1 MSLRDDMKLSWEYN
15 DTHFTP
21 PNNPLVSKRLV
32 IENLNQILDL
42 LEEGNDGESPYL
54 AAKGISQLISDI
66 EDDKL
71 KPGNL

>member
-1 MSLRDDMKLSWEYN
+1 MSFRDTVHDWIDSG
-15 DTHFTP
+15 FTP
-21 PNNPLVSKRLV
+21 KAKNPTLSKRLV
-32 IENLNQILDL
+32 IENLNQILNL
-42 LEEGNDGESPYL
+42 LEQGNDGESPYL

>member
-1 MSLRDDMKLSWEYN
+1 MSFRDTVHDWIDSG
-15 DTHFTP
+15 FTSKAK
-21 PNNPLVSKRLV
+21 NPTLSKRLV
-32 IENLNQILDL
+32 IENLNQILNL
-42 LEEGNDGESPYL
+42 LEQGNDGESPYL